1 MSETAHPAM
10 LPRRLDSLAM
20 PLPSDLRM
28 RDGTRDDVAAI
39 VALRD
44 EVGWRGHEWALR
56 AVVDAPAGRLVVVV
70 DREGAIAGVGS
81 GIAYGQIGIVGNM
94 IVTEPHRRR
103 GVGSAI
109 LETVMDYLRDER
121 DCRRLELY
129 ATSDGRPLYARHG
142 FEPIEPGA
150 RAHLPRVEVSGDG
163 ATVDKGAPA
172 DVGAIAAY
180 DAPRFG
186 GDRSSLLAMMT
197 ADPDRPL
204 YVARRES
211 EIAGYA
217 WLRPEEGRIGPFV
230 ADDPDVAAELVAAA
244 WDHAAAEPLSVNVPT
259 SNRTATAWLESLGVE
274 LDPWDGRMALGQQVP
289 RREATIYGSVV
300 GALG

>member
-1 MSETAHPAM
+1 
-10 LPRRLDSLAM
+10 M

-28 RDGTRDDVAAI
+28 RDGTREDVPAI

-44 EVGWRGHEWALR
+44 AVGWRGHEWALR
-56 AVVDAPAGRLVVVV
+56 AVVDAPAARLVVVV
-70 DREGAIAGVGS
+70 GTDDAIAGVGS
-81 GIAYGQIGIVGNM
+81 GIAYGALGVVGNM

-109 LETVMDYLRDER
+109 LETVLDYLRDER
-121 DCRRLELY
+121 GCRRLELF

-150 RAHLPRVEVSGDG
+150 RAYLPRVEASLDG
-163 ATVDKGAPA
+163 ATVGEVAAA

-186 GDRSSLLAMMT
+186 GDRSSLLSMMA
-197 ADPDRPL
+197 ADAGRPL
-204 YVARRES
+204 LVARRDGDV
-211 EIAGYA
+211 AGYA
-217 WLRPEEGRIGPFV
+217 WLRPEEGRMGPFL
-230 ADDPDVAAELVAAA
+230 ADDPDAAAELVAAA
-244 WDHAAAEPLSVNVPT
+244 WDHAAGEPLSVNVPT
-259 SNRTATAWLESLGVE
+259 SNRTATAWLESIGVE
-274 LDPWDGRMALGQQVP
+274 LDPWDGRMARGPQVP
-289 RREATIYGSVV
+289 RRESTIYGSVV